1 MKSSLDKA
9 SSSTLIGSLPC
20 NSGSKSEGLANWKAP
35 DAINNIWSVFI
46 GPYFV
51 LTVVPSIKGNKSLCT
66 PYLDTSPPTLSVLP
80 EILSISSK
88 KTIPLFSV
96 EIFAALIILSC
107 SINLS
112 DSSFI
117 KIS

>member
-1 MKSSLDKA
+1 M
-9 SSSTLIGSLPC
+9 
-20 NSGSKSEGLANWKAP
+20 
-35 DAINNIWSVFI
+35 
-46 GPYFV
+46 
-51 LTVVPSIKGNKSLCT
+51 LTVVPSINGSKSLCT
-66 PYLDTSPPTLSVLP
+66 PSRETSPPTRSVLA

-88 KTIPLFSV
+88 NTIPLFSV
-96 EIFAALIILSC
+96 DSLAALTILSC

>member
-1 MKSSLDKA
+1 M
-9 SSSTLIGSLPC
+9 GSLPC
-20 NSGSKSEGLANWKAP
+20 NSGSKSEGLASWNAP
-35 DAINNIWSVFI
+35 DAIKRIWSVLI

-51 LTVVPSIKGNKSLCT
+51 LTVVPSIKGNRSLWT
-66 PYLDTSPPTLSVLP
+66 PSLETSPPILSVLP

-88 KTIPLFSV
+88 KTIPLFFV
-96 EIFAALIILSC
+96 EIFAALIILSR
-107 SINLS
+107 SIYLS